1 MRDLRCV
8 STFNRV
14 LISFAISA
22 ALNLAEAKTRQLVDV
37 LAIDALAEL
46 RSYLDGCSGTEVAQ
60 LDILWEEK
68 VERVREIDD
77 LLSQQREAVRSIER
91 SFKHLVEP

>member
-1 MRDLRCV
+1 MRLNLQQGINQLRHQ
-8 STFNRV
+8 
-14 LISFAISA
+14 SA

-37 LAIDALAEL
+37 LAIDALADL
-46 RSYLDGCSGTEVAQ
+46 RSYLDELLVRTEVAQ

-77 LLSQQREAVRSIER
+77 LLSQQREAVRDVER

>member
-1 MRDLRCV
+1 MRLNLQQGLNELRHQ
-8 STFNRV
+8 
-14 LISFAISA
+14 SA

-46 RSYLDGCSGTEVAQ
+46 RSYLERALVRTEVAQ

-68 VERVREIDD
+68 ARAGSGEIDD
-77 LLSQQREAVRSIER
+77 LLSQQREAVRER
-91 SFKHLVEP
+91 RTKL

>member
-1 MRDLRCV
+1 M
-8 STFNRV
+8 
-14 LISFAISA
+14 
-22 ALNLAEAKTRQLVDV
+22 
-37 LAIDALAEL
+37 AIDALAEL
-46 RSYLDGCSGTEVAQ
+46 RSYLDELLVRTEVAQ

>member
-1 MRDLRCV
+1 MRLNLQQGLNQLR
-8 STFNRV
+8 NQ
-14 LISFAISA
+14 SA

-37 LAIDALAEL
+37 LAIDALADL
-46 RSYLDGCSGTEVAQ
+46 RSYLDELLVRTEVAQ

-91 SFKHLVEP
+91 SFKHLVEPK

>member
-1 MRDLRCV
+1 MRLNLQQGLNQLR
-8 STFNRV
+8 NQ
-14 LISFAISA
+14 SA

-37 LAIDALAEL
+37 LAIDALADL
-46 RSYLDGCSGTEVAQ
+46 RSYLDELLVRTEVAQ

-77 LLSQQREAVRSIER
+77 LLSQQREAVRDVER